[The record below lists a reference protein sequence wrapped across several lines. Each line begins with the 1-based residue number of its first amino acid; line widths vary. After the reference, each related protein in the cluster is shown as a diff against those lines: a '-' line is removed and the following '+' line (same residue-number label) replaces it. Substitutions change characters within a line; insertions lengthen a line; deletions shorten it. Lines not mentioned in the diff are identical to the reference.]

1 MHGEMPGLLSV
12 AILALVHLY
21 ANKTK
26 VFGWLWHGR
35 FLSFA
40 AGLSFA
46 YVFVDL
52 LPALE
57 IGQPVLKQTFGE
69 IIPYFDKHAYLIA
82 LFGLLFYYMLQRKI
96 ESLPS
101 EKFWFSISGYLL
113 FNFFVGASLSDPTNL
128 DIQPISLFTI
138 GISMHYFVRDHQ
150 ARVESKPLYMKRG
163 RWLLVSALIIGFIIG
178 KVTHIPNALVAIAVS
193 FLAGGIVLN
202 VLCYELPSKKQSGI
216 SFVIGAVAYT
226 VLFIF
231 VGKV

>member
-1 MHGEMPGLLSV
+1 MPGLLS
-12 AILALVHLY
+12 LAFLSLVHLY
-21 ANKTK
+21 ANQTK

-57 IGQPVLKQTFGE
+57 VGQPVLKQTFGE
-69 IIPYFDKHAYLIA
+69 IIPFFDKHAYLIA

-101 EKFWFSISGYLL
+101 EKFWLSISGYFL
-113 FNFFVGASLSDPTNL
+113 FNFFVGASLSDPTNP
-128 DIQPISLFTI
+128 DIQPIALFTI
-138 GISMHYFVRDHQ
+138 AIGMHYFVRDHQ
-150 ARVESKPLYMKRG
+150 ARQTSKPLYMERG
-163 RWLLVSALIIGFIIG
+163 RWLLVSALIIGFVIG
-178 KVTHIPNALVAIAVS
+178 KVTHIPNAIVAIAVS
-193 FLAGGIVLN
+193 FLAGGILLN
-202 VLCYELPSKKQSGI
+202 VLHYELPSKKESGFW
-216 SFVIGAVAYT
+216 FVMGAVIYT
-226 VLFIF
+226 ILLIF